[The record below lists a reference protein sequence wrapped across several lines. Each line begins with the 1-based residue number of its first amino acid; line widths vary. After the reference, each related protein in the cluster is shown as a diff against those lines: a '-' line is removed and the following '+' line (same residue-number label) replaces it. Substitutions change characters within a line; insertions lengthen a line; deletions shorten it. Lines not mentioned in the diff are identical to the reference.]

1 MEVFIKRISLP
12 CAQASFQSMR
22 SRFTISYET
31 FHLKKFLFFK
41 RYPHQSCINQIVT
54 IIDTTCLNE
63 VGFLIKDIVDF
74 EESSMEARFIVK
86 RGVDEE
92 VANIQD

>member
-1 MEVFIKRISLP
+1 
-12 CAQASFQSMR
+12 
-22 SRFTISYET
+22 
-31 FHLKKFLFFK
+31 
-41 RYPHQSCINQIVT
+41 VT

>member
-1 MEVFIKRISLP
+1 
-12 CAQASFQSMR
+12 
-22 SRFTISYET
+22 
-31 FHLKKFLFFK
+31 
-41 RYPHQSCINQIVT
+41 
-54 IIDTTCLNE
+54 